1 MRSSGSTTTRRAELP
16 SPLVAS
22 WAGESSRALP
32 FAVPGTQ
39 EPAMLMV
46 FEVTVV
52 MVERMS
58 SRIDR
63 LLSC

>member
-22 WAGESSRALP
+22 WAGGSSRVLP

-39 EPAMLMV
+39 EPVMLMV
-46 FEVTVV
+46 LKVTVV
-52 MVERMS
+52 IVERIS

-63 LLSC
+63 LL